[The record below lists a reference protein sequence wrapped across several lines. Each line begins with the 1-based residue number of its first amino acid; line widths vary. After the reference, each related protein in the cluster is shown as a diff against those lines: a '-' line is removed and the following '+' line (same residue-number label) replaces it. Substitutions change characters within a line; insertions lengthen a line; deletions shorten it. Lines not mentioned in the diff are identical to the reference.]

1 MSEKLIVVLGAT
13 GNQGGS
19 VVTTF
24 LEDAAWKVRGITRNK
39 SSAKAQSLEARGVQV
54 VEADMSRPTGLE
66 AAFDGASAIF
76 AVSDFMGIYFDP
88 ALSTTPEKDR
98 NECAA
103 EQESQQLKNV
113 IDQAAKTPTL
123 ERFVLSSL
131 SNVAK
136 WSRGKYTH
144 VYHFDGKANAEAYG
158 REQYP
163 ELWSKTSIFQGGL
176 YLDIYKTQKDRP
188 SRTADGK
195 VQFLCPWNPDM
206 KIPWLAAAEDT
217 GPFVQALVHSD
228 PGKSLLAYR
237 EWATMPEVVAIF
249 ARVTGLQCTVK
260 VLPTEEWAAAFSPDL
275 AVEMIEFFKYWDEF
289 GFEAQDD
296 PPIVHPNHLQTV
308 GQVDDIAE
316 WVGKQDWSIILDS
329 VKAN

>member
-13 GNQGGS
+13 GNQGGF

-24 LEDAAWKVRGITRNK
+24 LGDAAWKVRGITRNK

-54 VEADMSRPTGLE
+54 VEADMSRPTDLK
-66 AAFDGASAIF
+66 AALDGASVIF

-88 ALSTTPEKDR
+88 ALQTTPGRDR

-103 EQESQQLKNV
+103 EQEAQQLKNV
-113 IDQAAKTPTL
+113 IDQAAKTSTL

-131 SNVAK
+131 SNVTK
-136 WSRGKYTH
+136 WSNGKYTH

-158 REQYP
+158 REQHP
-163 ELWSKTSIFQGGL
+163 ELWSKTSIFQG
-176 YLDIYKTQKDRP
+176 
-188 SRTADGK
+188 DGK

-260 VLPTEEWAAAFSPDL
+260 VMPTQEWAAAFPADL
-275 AVEMIEFFKYWDEF
+275 AVEMIGFFKYWDEF
-289 GFEAQDD
+289 GFEAQEDA
-296 PPIVHPNHLQTV
+296 PVVHPNKVNVCFGNPIT
-308 GQVDDIAE
+308 G
-316 WVGKQDWSIILDS
+316 
-329 VKAN
+329 N

>member
-1 MSEKLIVVLGAT
+1 MSEKLIVILGAT

-19 VVTTF
+19 VVTAF
-24 LEDAAWKVRGITRNK
+24 LGDAAWKVRGITRNK
-39 SSAKAQSLEARGVQV
+39 SSPKARSLEARGVQV
-54 VEADMSRPTGLE
+54 VEADMSRPTDLK
-66 AAFDGASAIF
+66 AAFDGAHVIF
-76 AVSDFMGIYFDP
+76 AVSDFMGIYFDT
-88 ALSTTPEKDR
+88 ALQTTPGKDR

-131 SNVAK
+131 SNQ
-136 WSRGKYTH
+136 
-144 VYHFDGKANAEAYG
+144 NAEAYG
-158 REQYP
+158 REQHP
-163 ELWSKTSIFQGGL
+163 ELWSKTSVFQGGL

-217 GPFVQALVHSD
+217 GPFVKALVHDD

-237 EWATMPEVVAIF
+237 EWATMPEIVAIF

-260 VLPTEEWAAAFSPDL
+260 VMPTEEWAAAFSPDL

-296 PPIVHPNHLQTV
+296 PPIVHPNQLQTV
-308 GQVDDIAE
+308 GQIEGIAE
-316 WVGKQDWSIILDS
+316 WIGKQDWSTILDS
-329 VKAN
+329 VKVD